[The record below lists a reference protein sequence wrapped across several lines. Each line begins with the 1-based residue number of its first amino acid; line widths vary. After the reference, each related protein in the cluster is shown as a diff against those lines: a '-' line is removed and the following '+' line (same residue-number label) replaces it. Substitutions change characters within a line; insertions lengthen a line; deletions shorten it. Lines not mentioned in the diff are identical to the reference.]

1 MSFPTRSQIFQ
12 DPIWTIKDTVA
23 RPSLDTFYQV
33 DFAFSGNVDKWM
45 NVNRSTYTE
54 KSRALASGSKR
65 LTGGQVTRKLM
76 LLCAEAEIPGT
87 SYLTTQV
94 DGNHQGISEIFPT
107 FRQFPPLNLTF
118 YLDADHVVLEVFES
132 WMRYINPLSTDDKKR
147 NAYSRFN
154 YPETYKERIHI
165 TKYERDI
172 KTPRKNFVD
181 RSTSSLQQNNSSLM
195 SFYEFVNVWPTNMTS
210 MRVNYGSSDLIRV
223 SVQLSYDRF
232 FTRFGLRDSPRE
244 TPMNIPSEQ
253 IWRAAANNSLPDFL
267 SDFNSG
273 STFLDGSPKNSNYWN
288 TRELSNRAKKV
299 MSPNFLPF
307 IK

>member
-1 MSFPTRSQIFQ
+1 MSFPKRTEIFQ

-132 WMRYINPLSTDDKKR
+132 WMRYINPLSTDDKKK

-154 YPETYKERIHI
+154 YPETYKETIHVS
-165 TKYERDI
+165 KFERDTFI
-172 KTPRKNFVD
+172 EGKDFGGNSRATTKT
-181 RSTSSLQQNNSSLM
+181 SH
-195 SFYEFVNVWPTNMTS
+195 
-210 MRVNYGSSDLIRV
+210 
-223 SVQLSYDRF
+223 
-232 FTRFGLRDSPRE
+232 
-244 TPMNIPSEQ
+244 
-253 IWRAAANNSLPDFL
+253 
-267 SDFNSG
+267 
-273 STFLDGSPKNSNYWN
+273 
-288 TRELSNRAKKV
+288 
-299 MSPNFLPF
+299 
-307 IK
+307 